1 MGKSKDE
8 TKSMKLEKARETL
21 KKEKEKGSRLI
32 NITGDERN
40 GEYFL
45 VYHLDQGEGKKLN
58 LEAKLEDKKA
68 ERMTDIFENSDL
80 YERESREM
88 YGIDFGEE
96 MKNLFLPEGMQE
108 PSKKELEKG
117 MKHMEKGEEHA

>member
-58 LEAKLEDKKA
+58 LEAKLDDKKA
-68 ERMTDIFENSDL
+68 ERATDIYENADL
-80 YERESREM
+80 YERECREM
-88 YGIDFGEE
+88 YGIEFGEE
-96 MKNLFLPEGMQE
+96 MKNLFLPEGIQE
-108 PSKKELEKG
+108 PSKEELEEG
-117 MKHMEKGEEHA
+117 MKEMEKGEEHA

>member
-1 MGKSKDE
+1 MINENKFLEPDE
-8 TKSMKLEKARETL
+8 IEEKLQEENK
-21 KKEKEKGSRLI
+21 KGSRLI
-32 NITGDERN
+32 SISGDERE

-45 VYHLDQGEGKKLN
+45 IYHLDQGEGKTLN
-58 LEAKLEDKKA
+58 LEVKLEDKKA